1 MWGEGASDL
10 WGRLEREEDER
21 ETELLEAVRERLRGN
36 AGREDQGQAGADGAL
51 ASLETA
57 A

>member
-10 WGRLEREEDER
+10 WGRLEQEEDER
-21 ETELLEAVRERLRGN
+21 EAELLEVVRARLRGDE
-36 AGREDQGQAGADGAL
+36 ARPADDEESLTSL
-51 ASLETA
+51 AA

>member
-10 WGRLEREEDER
+10 WGRLEREQDER
-21 ETELLEAVRERLRGN
+21 EAELLEAVRARLRGD
-36 AGREDQGQAGADGAL
+36 EEQTVDDEESLTSL
-51 ASLETA
+51 AA

>member
-10 WGRLEREEDER
+10 WGRLEREQDER
-21 ETELLEAVRERLRGN
+21 EAELLEAVRARLRGD
-36 AGREDQGQAGADGAL
+36 EEQAVDDKESLTSL
-51 ASLETA
+51 AA

>member
-10 WGRLEREEDER
+10 WGRLEAGEHDR
-21 ETELLEAVRERLRGN
+21 TEAELEAVRARLR
-36 AGREDQGQAGADGAL
+36 L
-51 ASLETA
+51 AIQEHEGELVEESASTSRA